1 MAELY
6 ADLVRRGLWEL
17 EQVPAISRDAVA
29 PILRK
34 EVM

>member
-17 EQVPAISRDAVA
+17 EQVPAIWRDAVA
-29 PILRK
+29 SILRK
-34 EVM
+34 GEV